1 MFSARLQAGNPKNLH
16 KITGTPFGRSR
27 EVCGERLFSLDFNAL
42 SVYNKNKPKF
52 REVIDMSALAII
64 NGRVV
69 TPYRVLDGATV
80 LIDDGKITDVVRG
93 ECCTKGREIID
104 AKGKT
109 VAPGF
114 IDIHTHGAG
123 NHDFMD
129 CSVEAFLGAAEMH
142 ARHGTTLLLPTATTG
157 SHDVMKAMFTYFKEA
172 KNNNP
177 KGAQLYGLH
186 LEGPYFS
193 YEQRG
198 AQDPRFIK
206 DPDPKEY
213 LEFMS
218 MSDDI
223 VRWSVAPERKG
234 AMALGR
240 ELERRGIVA
249 SCAHTDGL
257 YSDIEDALENGY
269 RLLTHFYSGMSTVR
283 RINAYRFAGVIE
295 AGYCMDDMKVEIIAD
310 GCHLPKELLQM
321 IYKIKGPSNIALV
334 TDSIRAAGMPE
345 GPLYVLG
352 NKDEGI
358 QCIVEDGVAKLPDRT
373 AFAGSVATTDR
384 LVRTMRYI
392 ADVSL
397 VDAVRMM
404 TVTPAKIIG
413 IADRKGILAPE
424 KDADIVIFD
433 DQINIDRTIIGG
445 RTVYQA

>member
-1 MFSARLQAGNPKNLH
+1 MKR
-16 KITGTPFGRSR
+16 T
-27 EVCGERLFSLDFNAL
+27 
-42 SVYNKNKPKF
+42 
-52 REVIDMSALAII
+52 AII

-69 TPYRVLDGATV
+69 TPYRVFNGATV
-80 LIDDGKITDVVRG
+80 LFEDGKIVDIVRG
-93 ECCTKGREIID
+93 ECCTEGCEVID
-104 AKGKT
+104 AKGQI

-123 NHDFMD
+123 NYDFMD

-157 SHDVMKAMFTYFKEA
+157 SHDIMKAMFAYFKEA
-172 KNNNP
+172 KAKNT
-177 KGAQLYGLH
+177 KGAELYGLH

-213 LEFMS
+213 LEFLS
-218 MSDDI
+218 MTDDI
-223 VRWSVAPERKG
+223 VRWSIAPEREG

-249 SCAHTDGL
+249 SVAHTDGL
-257 YSDIEDALENGY
+257 YSDVEDARENGY
-269 RLLTHFYSGMSTVR
+269 HLLTHFYSGMSTVR

-295 AGYCMDDMKVEIIAD
+295 AGYCMDDMYVEIIAD
-310 GCHLPKELLQM
+310 GCHLPAELLKM
-321 IYKIKGPSNIALV
+321 IYKLKGPARVALI

-345 GPLYVLG
+345 GKLYVLG

-358 QCIVEDGVAKLPDRT
+358 EAIVEDGVAKLQDHT

-384 LVRTMRYI
+384 LVRTMRSL

-404 TVTPAKIIG
+404 TVTPATIMG
-413 IADRKGILAPE
+413 LADRKGVLAPE

-433 DQINIDRTIIGG
+433 DQINVSRTIIGG
-445 RTVYQA
+445 RTVFSV

>member
-1 MFSARLQAGNPKNLH
+1 MKR
-16 KITGTPFGRSR
+16 T
-27 EVCGERLFSLDFNAL
+27 
-42 SVYNKNKPKF
+42 
-52 REVIDMSALAII
+52 AIM

-69 TPYRVLDGATV
+69 TPYRVFEGATV
-80 LIDDGKITDVVRG
+80 LFEEGKIVDIVRG
-93 ECCTKGREIID
+93 ECCTEGCEIID
-104 AKGKT
+104 AKGQI

-123 NHDFMD
+123 NYDFMD
-129 CSVEAFLGAAEMH
+129 CSAEAFLGAAEMH

-157 SHDVMKAMFTYFKEA
+157 SYDIMKAMFAYFKEA
-172 KNNNP
+172 KAKNT
-177 KGAQLYGLH
+177 KGAELYGLH

-213 LEFMS
+213 LEFLS
-218 MSDDI
+218 MTDDI
-223 VRWSVAPERKG
+223 VRWSIAPERRG

-249 SCAHTDGL
+249 SVAHTDGL
-257 YSDIEDALENGY
+257 YSDVEDARENGY
-269 RLLTHFYSGMSTVR
+269 HLLTHFYSGMSTVR

-295 AGYCMDDMKVEIIAD
+295 AGYCMDDMYVEIIAD
-310 GCHLPKELLQM
+310 GCHLPAELLKM
-321 IYKIKGPSNIALV
+321 IYKLKGPARIALI

-345 GPLYVLG
+345 GKLYVLG

-358 QCIVEDGVAKLPDRT
+358 EAIVEDGVAKLQDHT

-384 LVRTMRYI
+384 LVRTMRNL

-404 TVTPAKIIG
+404 TVTPATIMG
-413 IADRKGILAPE
+413 LADRKGVLAPE

-433 DQINIDRTIIGG
+433 DQINVSRTIIGG
-445 RTVYQA
+445 RTVFSA